1 MSQNKKV
8 TILAV
13 DDNEGCLELVS
24 NALHSDEIEVLTAD
38 DSGKAWEMIQSVRP
52 PIVITDLVMPNMG
65 GMDLLEKIEEFDPS
79 IAVVLMTAHYS
90 TESAIEAIRK
100 GASDYLDKPI
110 KVAMLRERIGYL
122 VEDVRQR
129 ERARELEREMLE
141 SCRFEGIV
149 GRSPLMWDVFS
160 RIRRIGPHF
169 RTVLITG
176 ETGTGKDLVARAI
189 HRVSRASSGRFV
201 PVNCSAVVE
210 TLLESEMF
218 GYMKGSFTGANQD
231 KAGLFEHANGG
242 VLFLDEVGDMSP
254 GLQAKLLRALQN
266 QEVLRVGSLTPRKVD
281 VRIVA
286 ATHYN
291 LRERVISGDF
301 REDLFYRLAMVEI
314 RVPPLRD
321 RKEDIPLLVEHL
333 LRKFSRE
340 FGKEVRGLTQ
350 RASLV
355 LARHDWPGNVRE
367 LENVIGHACMMASA
381 DIADVQD
388 LPGYLVAPSTAEAAG
403 NSSGEPLSLEEHER
417 TLVRDALT
425 RSGGNQ
431 SEAAR
436 LLHIGRDAL
445 RYKLKKFGLQT

>member
-1 MSQNKKV
+1 MSLAERV
-8 TILAV
+8 TIIAV
-13 DDNEGCLELVS
+13 DDNEGSLELVS
-24 NALHSDEIEVLTAD
+24 NALQSDDVEVLTVTDPEQAL
-38 DSGKAWEMIQSVRP
+38 EMIQSRRP
-52 PIVITDLVMPNMG
+52 PIVITDLVMPKLG
-65 GMDLLEKIEEFDPS
+65 GMDLLERVVEFDPS
-79 IAVVLMTAHYS
+79 ISVVLMTAHYS

-100 GASDYLDKPI
+100 GACDYLDKP
-110 KVAMLRERIGYL
+110 VAVSLLRERIGYL

-129 ERARELEREMLE
+129 RRARELEREMLE
-141 SCRFEGIV
+141 NCRFEGIV
-149 GRSPLMWDVFS
+149 GNSPLMWDVFS
-160 RIRRIGPHF
+160 RIRRVGPHF
-169 RTVLITG
+169 RTVLVTG
-176 ETGTGKDLVARAI
+176 ETGTGKDLVARAL
-189 HRVSRASSGRFV
+189 HRVSRASGGRFV

-218 GYMKGSFTGANQD
+218 GHVKGSFTGAIQD
-231 KAGLFEHANGG
+231 KAGLFEHAHGG
-242 VLFLDEVGDMSP
+242 VLFLDEIGDMSAT
-254 GLQAKLLRALQN
+254 LQSKLLRVLQN
-266 QEVLRVGSLTPRKVD
+266 QEVMRVGSLTPRTVD

-333 LRKFSRE
+333 LRKYSRE

-367 LENVIGHACMMASA
+367 LENVIGHGCMMCLS

-388 LPGYLVAPSTAEAAG
+388 LPSYLGSPGAIDSVTDSAG
-403 NSSGEPLSLEEHER
+403 ETLSLEEHER
-417 TLVRDALT
+417 VLVRDALS

-436 LLHIGRDAL
+436 ILHIGRDAL
-445 RYKLKKFGLQT
+445 RYKLKKYGL

>member
-1 MSQNKKV
+1 MSLTEKV
-8 TILAV
+8 TIVAV
-13 DDNEGCLELVS
+13 DDNEGSLELVS
-24 NALHSDEIEVLTAD
+24 NALRSDDVEVLTATD
-38 DSGKAWEMIQSVRP
+38 PELALETIHSRRP
-52 PIVITDLVMPNMG
+52 PIVISDLVMPKLG
-65 GMDLLEKIEEFDPS
+65 GMDLLEKIVEFDPS
-79 IAVVLMTAHYS
+79 ISVVLMTAHYS

-100 GASDYLDKPI
+100 GACDYLDKP
-110 KVAMLRERIGYL
+110 VAVSLLRERIGYL

-129 ERARELEREMLE
+129 RRARELEREMLE
-141 SCRFEGIV
+141 NCRFEGII
-149 GRSPLMWDVFS
+149 GNSPLMWDVFS
-160 RIRRIGPHF
+160 RIRRVGPHF
-169 RTVLITG
+169 RTVLVTG
-176 ETGTGKDLVARAI
+176 ETGTGKDLVARAL
-189 HRVSRASSGRFV
+189 HRVSRASGGRFV

-218 GYMKGSFTGANQD
+218 GHTKGSFTGATQD

-242 VLFLDEVGDMSP
+242 VLFLDEIGDMSAT
-254 GLQAKLLRALQN
+254 LQSKLLRAFQN
-266 QEVLRVGSLTPRKVD
+266 QEVMRVGSLTPRKVD

-291 LRERVISGDF
+291 LRERVTSGDF

-321 RKEDIPLLVEHL
+321 RKEDIGLLVEHL
-333 LRKFSRE
+333 LRRFSRE

-367 LENVIGHACMMASA
+367 LENVMGHACMMCPT

-388 LPGYLVAPSTAEAAG
+388 LPLYLASPGAIEFQAAAPLGA
-403 NSSGEPLSLEEHER
+403 PLSLEEHER
-417 TLVRDALT
+417 ALVRDALS

-436 LLHIGRDAL
+436 ILHIGRDAL
-445 RYKLKKFGLQT
+445 RYKLKKYGL

>member
-1 MSQNKKV
+1 MNQTKKI

-24 NALHSDEIEVLTAD
+24 SALHSDDVEVITAD
-38 DSGKAWEMIQSVRP
+38 DSEAALATIRSVRP
-52 PIVITDLVMPNMG
+52 PIVITDLVMPKLG
-65 GMDLLEKIEEFDPS
+65 GMDLLEKISEFDPS

-129 ERARELEREMLE
+129 ERARDLEREMLE

-189 HRVSRASSGRFV
+189 HRVSRAAGGRFV

-218 GYMKGSFTGANQD
+218 GYMKGSFTGASQD

-242 VLFLDEVGDMSP
+242 VLFLDEVGDMSQ

-291 LRERVISGDF
+291 LRDRVVSGDF

-314 RVPPLRD
+314 HVPPLRD

-333 LRKFSRE
+333 LRRFSRE

-367 LENVIGHACMMASA
+367 LENVVGHSCMMCAG

-388 LPGYLVAPSTAEAAG
+388 LPAYLVSPSTAAAAG
-403 NSSGEPLSLEEHER
+403 ASPDKPLSLEEHER
-417 TLVRDALT
+417 ALVRDALS

-436 LLHIGRDAL
+436 LLNIGRDAL
-445 RYKLKKFGLQT
+445 RYKLKKFGL

>member
-1 MSQNKKV
+1 MNKTV
-8 TILAV
+8 TILAI
-13 DDNEGCLELVS
+13 DDNEGCLELVA
-24 NALHSDEIEVLTAD
+24 NALHSDAVEVLT
-38 DSGKAWEMIQSVRP
+38 SGDPEQAWETIQSLRP
-52 PIVITDLVMPNMG
+52 PIVITDMVMPKLG
-65 GMDLLEKIEEFDPS
+65 GMDLLEKIVEFDPS

-110 KVAMLRERIGYL
+110 QVAMLRERIGFL

-176 ETGTGKDLVARAI
+176 DTGTGKDLVARAI
-189 HRVSRASSGRFV
+189 HRMSRGSGGRFV

-231 KAGLFEHANGG
+231 KTGLFEHANGG

-291 LRERVISGDF
+291 LRERVATGEF

-314 RVPPLRD
+314 QVPPLRD

-333 LRKFSRE
+333 FRKFSRE

-355 LARHDWPGNVRE
+355 LARHNWPGNVRE
-367 LENVIGHACMMASA
+367 LENVIGHSCMMCAN
-381 DIADVQD
+381 DMADVQD
-388 LPGYLVAPSTAEAAG
+388 LPPYLIALGSAAG
-403 NSSGEPLSLEEHER
+403 ALSHAPLSLEEQEN
-417 TLVRDALT
+417 TLVRDAMA

-445 RYKLKKFGLQT
+445 RYKLKKLGS